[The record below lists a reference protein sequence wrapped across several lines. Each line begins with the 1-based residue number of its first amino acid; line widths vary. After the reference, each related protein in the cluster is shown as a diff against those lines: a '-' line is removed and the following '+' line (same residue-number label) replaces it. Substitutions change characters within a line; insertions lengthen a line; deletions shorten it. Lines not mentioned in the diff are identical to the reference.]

1 MKSKSKILHL
11 IALLGCSF
19 LCINAAATELEKCKY
34 DNQNKLITSLK
45 NNCFD
50 DDKKTI
56 IEVNTNA
63 NPSANSNI
71 KDEAYNYFTSDGV
84 LINSSNN
91 NASYGYFCTKKTG
104 ETVSTCSLINTTGL
118 YEASSVTSGYYYNV
132 YTNSNN
138 VLSYQFV
145 DGSSDKVIKNTGSSS
160 LENAIILCSS
170 GKCELFTPKEGD
182 VFIDGSDSTI
192 KYKIIKCSS
201 NGCSSIEQSDSA
213 VFLNAGKKESSL
225 PLIICDVSV
234 NISNKRDGNNY
245 NIVCEGKQ
253 GDTDAYYVN
262 GISSKSVIYCS
273 STDSCELYTPEGNSY
288 FINKKGTTKSELISC
303 SGSCSTQEAISEGY
317 YLTKPKNSEIY
328 KVIVCNGSS
337 PISCNISTKES
348 SSGYYKNADDNTK
361 TTNPLISC
369 TSKGCTSLKLGQE
382 ILPGYYVDVSKGD
395 DKPAVLVCTENACY
409 DSDSST
415 TNKYNDKTLKGNY
428 VFSGSNLQLV
438 IDPTNSDDDDKL
450 SSNVSS
456 TSSEEAL
463 YYYVEITNSKGFP
476 GISSTVST
484 LFKVSKYYIARVIS
498 DGIIYVSD
506 SENKIT
512 NSGTPGSGTTIYSCS
527 KTKKTC
533 SLTQSCTVGSYFL
546 DSDNSI
552 GYYCNSKGGIDQITE
567 AGYYIDS
574 GVNGSNTKN
583 LIYCESGSSEGT
595 VCTSLSSN
603 NYFVNSGSDSS
614 TKPLIYCNGIFCR
627 TTAGTNGYYLSG
639 VKENGNY
646 GIIKCTSSTSCSPVI
661 LSNIRKSEHYYLNSG
676 GDKLQKALIRCK
688 SRSCTTVTASDGYFI
703 MDDAS
708 TLIYC
713 ENPTSC
719 STITASPGFYNTAV
733 TVDTGKKIIE
743 CTSLAIVTCEIKD
756 ANAGFYV
763 AKASNVLINCN
774 STPCKAITVNNG
786 IFRSATTQVIS
797 SRRDTI
803 PGEEEGEVSNKERAT
818 TSVVYNIISCSTTGC
833 NELSTSE
840 LSSIPVCT
848 FNNNKCFI
856 NNKVSISTTTV
867 SAISAGSYCTNSDR
881 SVIYFATDT
890 VVIDPEIIDGTTSI
904 YTYTTTTTNC
914 IEALD
919 KYSESYYTIGSSIYK
934 ISDSS
939 IIQLVATGYYFI
951 NVDTNTLVNGNSIE
965 NYNNESVKLFRC
977 NDSSCS
983 IIDKPENTA
992 YYADVNK
999 RIIVYNPN
1007 SDSYNFAYENEVI
1020 CIYSNNKCT
1029 PRADVKN
1036 MEFCITYKGELCL
1049 VTNDIK
1055 SRETGECYK
1064 ADTISSKVYGLSQYM
1079 YQLNAFAA
1087 ERIVDNAYYVVSMS
1101 TNSTATIRDYSGKNN
1116 SLVIYGCIESKC
1128 DTYQPEE
1135 GVYYY
1140 DTVSRYMFRY
1150 EGDKWVSPQASG
1162 YALISTSP
1170 GDIYINRFSLKNNRT
1185 TIDGKVRSG
1194 YYYTIDKE
1202 MYECDQDKYQCEK
1215 IDNNGYYFTVS
1226 GEIYQCIYDSEG
1238 LEATECVKKNC
1249 VVGQYYYIN
1258 SKYYYCS
1265 SGYMLNL
1272 VSDKTCEYD
1281 DKVIMNFPV
1290 AFSESFPEKIKTA
1303 VENISLINNS
1313 TALVTNINSKYVTS
1327 VSAVYTNCT
1336 YTVEEKDSEFD
1347 LLCVNNFVSVN
1358 DKKDIQI
1365 CSLPNLGYVECIED
1379 ENNPEKCNPSGALSQ
1394 YKVGITLVLSIIVS
1408 SILLF
1413 I

>member
-1 MKSKSKILHL
+1 
-11 IALLGCSF
+11 
-19 LCINAAATELEKCKY
+19 
-34 DNQNKLITSLK
+34 
-45 NNCFD
+45 
-50 DDKKTI
+50 
-56 IEVNTNA
+56 V
-63 NPSANSNI
+63 
-71 KDEAYNYFTSDGV
+71 
-84 LINSSNN
+84 
-91 NASYGYFCTKKTG
+91 
-104 ETVSTCSLINTTGL
+104 
-118 YEASSVTSGYYYNV
+118 
-132 YTNSNN
+132 
-138 VLSYQFV
+138 
-145 DGSSDKVIKNTGSSS
+145 
-160 LENAIILCSS
+160 
-170 GKCELFTPKEGD
+170 
-182 VFIDGSDSTI
+182 
-192 KYKIIKCSS
+192 
-201 NGCSSIEQSDSA
+201 
-213 VFLNAGKKESSL
+213 
-225 PLIICDVSV
+225 
-234 NISNKRDGNNY
+234 
-245 NIVCEGKQ
+245 
-253 GDTDAYYVN
+253 
-262 GISSKSVIYCS
+262 SSKSVIYCS
-273 STDSCELYTPEGNSY
+273 SADSCELYTPEGNSY
-288 FINKKGTTKSELISC
+288 FINKKGTAKSELISC

-317 YLTKPKNSEIY
+317 YLTKPKNSEFY
-328 KVIVCNGSS
+328 KVIICNGS
-337 PISCNISTKES
+337 PTLSCNISPKES
-348 SSGYYKNADDNTK
+348 SNGYYKNADDNTK
-361 TTNPLISC
+361 TTHPLISC
-369 TSKGCTSLKLGQE
+369 TSKGCVSLKLGQD

-409 DSDSST
+409 DSTSST
-415 TNKYNDKTLKGNY
+415 TNTYNNDSLKGN
-428 VFSGSNLQLV
+428 FIFTGNNLQLV
-438 IDPTNSDDDDKL
+438 VDPTNSDADDKY

-463 YYYVEITNSKGFP
+463 YYYVEITDQKGFP

-506 SENKIT
+506 TENKIT
-512 NSGTPGSGTTIYSCS
+512 YSGTPGSGTTIYSCS
-527 KTKKTC
+527 KAKKTC
-533 SLTQSCTVGSYFL
+533 SLTQTCTVGNYFL

-552 GYYCNSKGGIDQITE
+552 GYYCNNKGGIEQIRE
-567 AGYYIDS
+567 VGYYIDS

-583 LIYCESGSSEGT
+583 LIHCEGGSGEST
-595 VCTSLSSN
+595 VCTSISSS
-603 NYFVNSGSDSS
+603 NYFVNAGSDSN
-614 TKPLIYCNGIFCR
+614 TKPLIYCNGIICR

-646 GIIKCTSSTSCSPVI
+646 GIIKCTSSTSCSPVT
-661 LSNIRKSEHYYLNSG
+661 LNNIRKSEHYYLNSG
-676 GDKLQKALIRCK
+676 GDKLQRALIRCK
-688 SRSCTTVTASDGYFI
+688 SRSCTTVNASDGYFI
-703 MDDAS
+703 TDDAS

-719 STITASPGFYNTAV
+719 SSIAASPGYYNTAV

-774 STPCKAITVNNG
+774 STPCKAITVTNG

-803 PGEEEGEVSNKERAT
+803 PGEEEEGEVSNKERAT
-818 TSVVYNIISCSTTGC
+818 TSVVYNIISCTTTGC

-965 NYNNESVKLFRC
+965 SYNNESVKLFRC

-983 IIDKPENTA
+983 IIDRPENAA

-999 RIIVYNPN
+999 RIIMYNPN
-1007 SDSYNFAYENEVI
+1007 SDSYSFAYENEVI

-1029 PRADVKN
+1029 PRADIKN

-1079 YQLNAFAA
+1079 YQMNAFAA

-1116 SLVIYGCIESKC
+1116 SLIIYGCVESKC

-1140 DTVSRYMFRY
+1140 DTISRYMFRY

-1170 GDIYINRFSLKNNRT
+1170 GDTYINRFSLTNNRT

-1194 YYYTIDKE
+1194 YYYTIDRE

-1249 VVGQYYYIN
+1249 IVGQYYYIN

-1290 AFSESFPEKIKTA
+1290 AFSESFPEKIKNA
-1303 VENISLINNS
+1303 VENISVINNS
-1313 TALVTNINSKYVTS
+1313 TALVTNINNKYVTS

-1336 YTVEEKDSEFD
+1336 YTAEEKESDFD
-1347 LLCVNNFVSVN
+1347 LLCVNNFVAVN
-1358 DKKDIQI
+1358 DNKDIQI
-1365 CSLPNLGYVECIED
+1365 CSLPNLGYIECIDD

-1394 YKVGITLVLSIIVS
+1394 YKVGITLVLSVIVS